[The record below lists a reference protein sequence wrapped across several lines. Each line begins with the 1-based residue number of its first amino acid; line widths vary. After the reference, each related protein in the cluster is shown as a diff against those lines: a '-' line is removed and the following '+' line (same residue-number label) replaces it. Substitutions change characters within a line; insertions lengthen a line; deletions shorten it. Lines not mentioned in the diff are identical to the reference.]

1 MLARLERCWRAWPRP
16 LAAEARR
23 YSVGNH
29 PAAVPAVRL
38 GEPLRYAWLLL
49 PEWLSTRLAL
59 ASSSAE
65 RRFLADVQWA
75 QYALFLFVRIHDD
88 LVDRQA
94 RSSWLIYAADRYLVE
109 SETAFARHVSTA
121 FWPLFRTLVR
131 QTLDGIA
138 EADALQRGVRTP
150 RAALLD
156 AYTRVSSIFKAASA
170 AVLMR
175 HGRLRLLPRA
185 ARFQDHLAV
194 ASQILDDLVDLDD
207 DLADGR
213 RNYVAS
219 ALAGSAR
226 PGPRGRRGLAATM
239 ARRILADDAL
249 APILDEVDRRLQAAA
264 RAIAPLHLARAN
276 RHVAGLRGRVEAL
289 RQAAH
294 TRRVRE
300 LARIALD

>member
-1 MLARLERCWRAWPRP
+1 
-16 LAAEARR
+16 
-23 YSVGNH
+23 
-29 PAAVPAVRL
+29 
-38 GEPLRYAWLLL
+38 LRYAWLLL